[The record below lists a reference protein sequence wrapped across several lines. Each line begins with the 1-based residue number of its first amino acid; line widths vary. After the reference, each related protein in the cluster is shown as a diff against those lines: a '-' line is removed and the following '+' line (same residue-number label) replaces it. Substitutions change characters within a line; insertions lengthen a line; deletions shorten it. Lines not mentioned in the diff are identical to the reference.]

1 MSRVVVLAGVH
12 DDVLVAGRG
21 ERLRDR
27 RQLDELRAGADDA
40 DDPHRPSRLRRRA
53 PPTRLAHPA
62 PGVVSASVTADQR
75 LAQPEVLDYWDS
87 RHKAKGELQSGGD
100 LGYDHPNNEIFYALR
115 LGRLIDAVGD
125 IGEPMAPV
133 RVLDAGC
140 GKGYF
145 ARGMGRFGHVV
156 DGIDA
161 SPEAVEQCREPG
173 RSAGELRGVPARP
186 LVAPVPVRRRLLHR
200 RAVPR
205 HRGRAVGAVG
215 AQPVLAGAARR
226 HDRAG
231 RPRRRL
237 RPASGATT

>member
-1 MSRVVVLAGVH
+1 M
-12 DDVLVAGRG
+12 
-21 ERLRDR
+21 
-27 RQLDELRAGADDA
+27 
-40 DDPHRPSRLRRRA
+40 
-53 PPTRLAHPA
+53 
-62 PGVVSASVTADQR
+62 SASVTADQR

-161 SPEAVEQCREPG
+161 SPQAVEQCREQGGPLENYAVCQLDRWSPTYLYDVVYCIDVLFHVTEDALWE
-173 RSAGELRGVPARP
+173 RSVRNLCSLVRLGGTIALVDHGGDFDKLWGNYMITRAAHRYVDLLTELGFRYEQFVPYRFRTSPAGFH
-186 LVAPVPVRRRLLHR
+186 VATRT
-200 RAVPR
+200 A
-205 HRGRAVGAVG
+205 
-215 AQPVLAGAARR
+215 
-226 HDRAG
+226 
-231 RPRRRL
+231 
-237 RPASGATT
+237 